1 MSSPLTR
8 NLIGKPTGG
17 PFSSRATR
25 VRTVGN
31 RLASVD
37 SSQCDSRS
45 RVSTSLAVITNCA
58 KFGC

>member
-8 NLIGKPTGG
+8 NDREADGR

>member
-8 NLIGKPTGG
+8 NDREADGRPVLEP
-17 PFSSRATR
+17 RDA